1 MNRRERRRLE
11 REGKLPKAEPTF
23 NIKPSE
29 MVQAALKG
37 PGREAMNHEINQQ
50 LLEMD
55 KQFTLDIDTMVL
67 WTLHKCYG
75 FGPKRLKKFYLS
87 MFKEHLRMRKF
98 YEMDELYPER
108 HKLKEK
114 GVDIEVWFNELF
126 DEKGNFKN
134 PKEVELS

>member
-11 REGKLPKAEPTF
+11 REGKLPKAEPTL

-29 MVQAALKG
+29 MVQSALKG
-37 PGREAMNHEINQQ
+37 PGRAAMNHEINQQ

-75 FGPKRLKKFYLS
+75 FGPKRLKEFYLN
-87 MFKEHLRMRKF
+87 MFREHLRMREF

-114 GVDIEVWFNELF
+114 GVDIETWFSELF

-134 PKEVELS
+134 PKEVKL